1 MPKLTTDRRRA
12 LEVLAASAEGCTE
25 AILSAHGFKAAL
37 IAELIEV
44 GLATAKTERVM
55 AGARAIEVRRVWI
68 TELGGLTLAATK
80 GGPE

>member
-1 MPKLTTDRRRA
+1 
-12 LEVLAASAEGCTE
+12 VLSRSSPAPLRGCTE

-55 AGARAIEVRRVWI
+55 AGGRAIEVQRIWI
-68 TELGGLTLAATK
+68 TEVGGLTLAATK